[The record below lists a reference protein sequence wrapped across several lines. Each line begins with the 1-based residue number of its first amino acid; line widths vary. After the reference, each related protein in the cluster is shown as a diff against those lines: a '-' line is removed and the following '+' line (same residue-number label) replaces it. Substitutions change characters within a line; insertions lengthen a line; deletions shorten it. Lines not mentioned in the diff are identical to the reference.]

1 MVNSQLGGVACY
13 QIKNV
18 PTFDF
23 DNLIQL
29 TFNYVPDMK
38 QLLGI
43 LAIVLMASFQMA
55 AQTTPETMPNPTS
68 KAILTLESDMVD
80 YGTID
85 QGSEPLRLA
94 KFKNTGTEPLIISGA
109 KGSCGCTVP
118 NWPKEPIMPGETSQI
133 EIRYDTKRVGAINK
147 TVTVESND
155 PAGKHVIRVMGTI
168 NAVAQEEGVPS
179 NETIFK
185 KPN

>member
-1 MVNSQLGGVACY
+1 
-13 QIKNV
+13 
-18 PTFDF
+18 
-23 DNLIQL
+23 
-29 TFNYVPDMK
+29 MK
-38 QLLGI
+38 HLLGI
-43 LAIVLMASFQMA
+43 CAILLMASFRLA
-55 AQTTPETMPNPTS
+55 AQETVEPAPNPAS
-68 KAILTLESDMVD
+68 KAVFALESDVVD

-147 TVTVESND
+147 TVTVSSND
-155 PAGKHVIRVMGTI
+155 PAGKHVIRVIGTI
-168 NAVAQEEGVPS
+168 NAVAQEEGVPEK
-179 NETIFK
+179 ETIFK

>member
-1 MVNSQLGGVACY
+1 
-13 QIKNV
+13 
-18 PTFDF
+18 
-23 DNLIQL
+23 
-29 TFNYVPDMK
+29 MK
-38 QLLGI
+38 HLLGI
-43 LAIVLMASFQMA
+43 CAIFLMASFQLA
-55 AQTTPETMPNPTS
+55 AQTAPAEPVANPAS
-68 KAILTLESDMVD
+68 KAILSLESDVVD

-85 QGSEPLRLA
+85 QGGEPLRLA

-147 TVTVESND
+147 TVTVTSND
-155 PAGKHVIRVMGTI
+155 PAGKHVIRVIGTI
-168 NAVAQEEGVPS
+168 NAVAQEEGVPEK
-179 NETIFK
+179 ETIFK

>member
-1 MVNSQLGGVACY
+1 
-13 QIKNV
+13 
-18 PTFDF
+18 
-23 DNLIQL
+23 
-29 TFNYVPDMK
+29 MK

-43 LAIVLMASFQMA
+43 FAIVLMATFQLA
-55 AQTTPETMPNPTS
+55 AQATPTEATPAAPAS
-68 KAILTLESDMVD
+68 KAVLTLASDVVD

-94 KFKNTGTEPLIISGA
+94 KFTNTGTEPLIISGA

-118 NWPKEPIMPGETSQI
+118 NWPKDPIMPGETSQI

-147 TVTVESND
+147 TVTVTSND
-155 PAGKHVIRVMGTI
+155 AVGKHTIRVIGNI
-168 NAVAQEEGVPS
+168 NAVAQEEGVPEKES
-179 NETIFK
+179 IFK

>member
-1 MVNSQLGGVACY
+1 
-13 QIKNV
+13 
-18 PTFDF
+18 
-23 DNLIQL
+23 
-29 TFNYVPDMK
+29 MK

-43 LAIVLMASFQMA
+43 LSIAFLASFQLTAQETVTPA
-55 AQTTPETMPNPTS
+55 APAS
-68 KAILTLESDMVD
+68 KAVMSLESDVVD

-85 QGSEPLRLA
+85 QGSEPLRVA

-147 TVTVESND
+147 TVTVTSND
-155 PAGKHVIRVMGTI
+155 ASGNKVIRVIGTI
-168 NAVAQEEGVPS
+168 NAVAQEEGVPEK
-179 NETIFK
+179 ETIFE

>member
-1 MVNSQLGGVACY
+1 
-13 QIKNV
+13 
-18 PTFDF
+18 
-23 DNLIQL
+23 
-29 TFNYVPDMK
+29 MK

-43 LAIVLMASFQMA
+43 LSIAFLASFQLTAQETVTPA
-55 AQTTPETMPNPTS
+55 APAS
-68 KAILTLESDMVD
+68 KAVMTLESDVVD

-85 QGSEPLRLA
+85 QGSEPLRVA

-147 TVTVESND
+147 TVTVTSND
-155 PAGKHVIRVMGTI
+155 ASGNKVIRVIGTI
-168 NAVAQEEGVPS
+168 NAVAQEEGVPEK
-179 NETIFK
+179 ETIFE

>member
-1 MVNSQLGGVACY
+1 
-13 QIKNV
+13 
-18 PTFDF
+18 
-23 DNLIQL
+23 
-29 TFNYVPDMK
+29 MK
-38 QLLGI
+38 HLLGM
-43 LAIVLMASFQMA
+43 LAIALMASFQLN
-55 AQTTPETMPNPTS
+55 AQATVEPQEAPASGAKM
-68 KAILTLESDMVD
+68 TLESEIVD

-94 KFKNTGTEPLIISGA
+94 KFTNTGTEPLIISGA

-147 TVTVESND
+147 TVTVTSND
-155 PAGKHVIRVMGTI
+155 PAGKHVIRVQGTI
-168 NAVAQEEGVPS
+168 NKVEEPEGVPEKES
-179 NETIFK
+179 IFN

>member
-1 MVNSQLGGVACY
+1 
-13 QIKNV
+13 
-18 PTFDF
+18 
-23 DNLIQL
+23 
-29 TFNYVPDMK
+29 MK

-43 LAIVLMASFQMA
+43 LSIAFLASFQLTAQETVTPA
-55 AQTTPETMPNPTS
+55 APAS
-68 KAILTLESDMVD
+68 KAVMTLESDVVD
-80 YGTID
+80 YGPID
-85 QGSEPLRLA
+85 QGSEPLRVA

-147 TVTVESND
+147 TVTVTSND
-155 PAGKHVIRVMGTI
+155 ASGNKVIRVIGTI
-168 NAVAQEEGVPS
+168 NAVAQEEGVPEK
-179 NETIFK
+179 ETIFE

>member
-1 MVNSQLGGVACY
+1 
-13 QIKNV
+13 
-18 PTFDF
+18 
-23 DNLIQL
+23 
-29 TFNYVPDMK
+29 MK

-43 LAIVLMASFQMA
+43 LAIAFLASFQLA
-55 AQTTPETMPNPTS
+55 AQDAVEPQPNPNS
-68 KAILTLESDMVD
+68 KAVFALESDVVD

-118 NWPKEPIMPGETSQI
+118 NWPKEPIMPGESSVI

-147 TVTVESND
+147 TVTVTSND
-155 PAGKHVIRVMGTI
+155 PAGKHVIRVIGTI
-168 NAVAQEEGVPS
+168 NAVAQEEGVPTN

>member
-1 MVNSQLGGVACY
+1 
-13 QIKNV
+13 
-18 PTFDF
+18 
-23 DNLIQL
+23 
-29 TFNYVPDMK
+29 MK

-43 LAIVLMASFQMA
+43 LAIVLVAMLQVS
-55 AQTTPETMPNPTS
+55 AQTTPATTS
-68 KAILTLESDMVD
+68 GAKLTLDSDVVD

-85 QGSEPLRLA
+85 QGGEPLRVV

-118 NWPKEPIMPGETSQI
+118 NWPKEPIMPGESSQI

-147 TVTVESND
+147 TVTVTSND
-155 PAGKHVIRVMGTI
+155 PSGNKTIRVIGTI
-168 NAVAQEEGVPS
+168 NAVAEQPGVPEK
-179 NETIFK
+179 ETIFK